1 MLASASHSSK
11 GASQRY
17 RCGQATAQLSGTFAT
32 YYLATE
38 VGAKLLASLVMGSA
52 WGGAGAEHTVFALF
66 TLLAGLSAM
75 SLLWISPL
83 QPQQAAADLNLVAVG
98 PEPEPGAAAAEPSEL
113 RGVGVGGSRKAN
125 SAVQLMRR
133 DPKLLLM
140 APTQLAFGFAAAE
153 QNGWVNGVAV
163 TQGIGG
169 QNIGYLIA
177 LSTAVAALASAL
189 FSSYTKGRGKR
200 GPMLL
205 GAAAYTLFGLALMVL
220 PLADL
225 GQWNCLIAVY
235 SIQGIGRGS
244 FESTNKAVLA
254 DYFGGAQAE
263 AAFASFVIFSGLS
276 MAMGYA
282 ALPHI
287 PREVSASL
295 CVLSAAAGG
304 VCYLVAERLDGRERD
319 GAALLRRDG
328 AVS

>member
-1 MLASASHSSK
+1 
-11 GASQRY
+11 
-17 RCGQATAQLSGTFAT
+17 
-32 YYLATE
+32 
-38 VGAKLLASLVMGSA
+38 MGSA
-52 WGGAGAEHTVFALF
+52 WGGAGA
-66 TLLAGLSAM
+66 
-75 SLLWISPL
+75 
-83 QPQQAAADLNLVAVG
+83 
-98 PEPEPGAAAAEPSEL
+98 AAAEPSEL
-113 RGVGVGGSRKAN
+113 GVGGSRKAI

-140 APTQLAFGFAAAE
+140 APTQMAFGFAAAE

-163 TQGIGG
+163 KEGIGG

-189 FSSYTKGRGKR
+189 FSCYTKGRDKR

-225 GQWNCLIAVY
+225 GRWNCLIAVY

-254 DYFGGAQAE
+254 DYFPGAQAE

-276 MAMGYA
+276 MAVGYA
-282 ALPHI
+282 ALPHL
-287 PREVSASL
+287 PRELSASL
-295 CVLSAAAGG
+295 CLLSAAVGG
-304 VCYLVAERLDGRERD
+304 VCYLVAERLDGRERG